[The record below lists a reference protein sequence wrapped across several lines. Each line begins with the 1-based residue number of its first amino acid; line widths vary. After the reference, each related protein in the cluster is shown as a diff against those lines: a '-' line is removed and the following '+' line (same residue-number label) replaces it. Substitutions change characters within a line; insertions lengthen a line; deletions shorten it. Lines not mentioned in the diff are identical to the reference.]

1 MQRRIHDFL
10 PEVKDFY
17 TINSLGEI
25 FSDNSGK
32 MKTRN
37 KSNTDYQIIN
47 FMTVDGNKK
56 TFRVHRLVALAF
68 LPQENGKT
76 EVNHKDGNKKN
87 NSVDN
92 LEWCTPSENQLHA
105 FSIGLQKARKG
116 EMSNFSKLTKKD
128 IKKIFYLKSLGYL
141 QKDIAKEVGCTKSN
155 ISCILKHK
163 SWKD

>member
-1 MQRRIHDFL
+1 M
-10 PEVKDFY
+10 
-17 TINSLGEI
+17 
-25 FSDNSGK
+25 
-32 MKTRN
+32 
-37 KSNTDYQIIN
+37 
-47 FMTVDGNKK
+47 
-56 TFRVHRLVALAF
+56 VALAF
-68 LPQENGKT
+68 LPQEIGKN

-87 NSVDN
+87 NSIDN
-92 LEWCTPSENQLHA
+92 LEWCTSSENQLHA

-128 IKKIFYLKSLGYL
+128 IKRVFYLKSLGYL